1 MELYKDIME
10 LYIHIPFC
18 VKKCDYCDFLSG
30 PFDADVRRLYTDAL
44 CKEIKWWGIR
54 HSDKRIVS
62 IYIGGGTPSW
72 LEVEYMA
79 KIMDTVH
86 KYFRVDP
93 QAEVTIEVNP
103 GTVSSEHFNVYRSV
117 GINRISIG
125 LQSANEDELR
135 ILGRVHTYDRFLH
148 TFEFARVAGFSDVSV
163 DIMTGLPGQT
173 PAKLLNT
180 IHQVTR
186 LQPEHISAYALII
199 EKGTPFYDRYKFDAV
214 KQHAGMET
222 EALPNEDQEYELYK
236 TAQAELVAHGY
247 EQYEISNYAKK
258 GHVCQHNI
266 GYWKR
271 VPYLGMGIGA
281 ASLVDERRFS
291 NERDIHSY
299 IAHSADLINENFK
312 QASPMVNPDSVQELS
327 RQSAMEE
334 FMFLGLRMNAG
345 ISRNEFRQ
353 AFGIEI
359 DGVYGAVIQKLRS
372 EGLLEAAEGR
382 IFLNDRGL
390 DLSNYAMAQFLQ

>member
-1 MELYKDIME
+1 MELYKDILE

-30 PFDADVRRLYTDAL
+30 TYDADIRKAYTEAL
-44 CKEIKWWGIR
+44 CREIKWNGIR
-54 HSDKRIVS
+54 LGDKLVTS

-79 KIMDTVH
+79 NIMDAVH
-86 KYFRVDP
+86 KYFHVDP

-125 LQSANEDELR
+125 LQSANDDELKL
-135 ILGRVHTYDRFLH
+135 LGRIHTYDRFLH
-148 TFEFARVAGFSDVSV
+148 TYEFARVAGFDDVSV

-173 PAKLLNT
+173 PAKLLHT
-180 IHQVTR
+180 IHQVVR
-186 LQPEHISAYALII
+186 LQPEHISAYSLII

-236 TAQAELVAHGY
+236 TTQMELARHGY

-281 ASLVDERRFS
+281 ASLMNETRFS
-291 NERDIHSY
+291 NERDIHDY
-299 IAHSADLINENFK
+299 IEHAKELVMENFR
-312 QASPMVNPDSVQELS
+312 QESPMRVDVQELS

-334 FMFLGLRMNAG
+334 YMFLGLRMNAG
-345 ISRNEFRQ
+345 VSRSEFRQ
-353 AFGIEI
+353 AFGLEI
-359 DGVYGAVIQKLRS
+359 YETTICISGYK
-372 EGLLEAAEGR
+372 
-382 IFLNDRGL
+382 
-390 DLSNYAMAQFLQ
+390 MASK

>member
-1 MELYKDIME
+1 MELYKDVLE

-30 PFDADVRRLYTDAL
+30 PFDADVRRDYTKAL
-44 CKEIKWWGIR
+44 CREIKWWGIR
-54 HSDKRIVS
+54 LSDKLIPS

-72 LEVEYMA
+72 LEANYMA
-79 KIMDTVH
+79 EIMDTVH
-86 KYFRVDP
+86 KYFHVDP
-93 QAEVTIEVNP
+93 RAEVTIECNP
-103 GTVSSEHFNVYRSV
+103 GTVSAENFNIYRSV

-125 LQSANEDELR
+125 LQSANDDELKL
-135 ILGRVHTYDRFLH
+135 LGRIHTFDRFLH
-148 TFEFARVAGFSDVSV
+148 TFEFARVAGFDDISV

-173 PAKLLNT
+173 PAKLTHT
-180 IHQVTR
+180 IQQVTR

-236 TAQAELVAHGY
+236 TAQMQLVTHGY

-281 ASLVDERRFS
+281 ASLLNECRFS
-291 NERDIHSY
+291 NERNIHDY
-299 IAHSADLINENFK
+299 IAHTDELVMENFR
-312 QASPMVNPDSVQELS
+312 QESPMREDFQELS
-327 RQSAMEE
+327 RQNAMEE

-345 ISRNEFRQ
+345 VSRSDFRQ
-353 AFGIEI
+353 AFGLEI
-359 DGVYGAVIQKLRS
+359 DGVYGPVIQRLRN

-382 IFLNDRGL
+382 IFLNERGM
-390 DLSNYAMAQFLQ
+390 DLSNYAMAQFLL